1 MKKLFALILAGA
13 MAISMVACSSKGSDN
28 SGDTD
33 SEGKLKV
40 QLIVSNLGDKSFN
53 DSADASLKEM
63 QSEGQKYFYAMFED
77 CKDTLSKC

>member
-13 MAISMVACSSKGSDN
+13 MAISMVACASKGSDN

-40 QLIVSNLGDKSFN
+40 QLIVSFPF
-53 DSADASLKEM
+53 
-63 QSEGQKYFYAMFED
+63 SEKTKNARDDRTF
-77 CKDTLSKC
+77 S